1 MEATSNKV
9 VNFLKLDEIT
19 QGPDE
24 NPAIFLNRLTEA
36 LIQYTR
42 LAPDSPA
49 GAVTLANCF
58 LSQSAPDIRKKLAKA
73 KGGPQTPTWDLVKMA
88 FKGYNAREET
98 TEASHKARLRQKAEL
113 QASLLNHQTQALV
126 AALLPA
132 TGSGPQKPPPGG
144 LLHMRQRGTLGQN
157 VSKKEKRKE
166 KKKKRKKESVAK
178 FNRTKYQI

>member
-1 MEATSNKV
+1 
-9 VNFLKLDEIT
+9 
-19 QGPDE
+19 
-24 NPAIFLNRLTEA
+24 
-36 LIQYTR
+36 
-42 LAPDSPA
+42 
-49 GAVTLANCF
+49 
-58 LSQSAPDIRKKLAKA
+58 
-73 KGGPQTPTWDLVKMA
+73 MA

-166 KKKKRKKESVAK
+166 KKKKERKNLWPNLTGLSIK
-178 FNRTKYQI
+178 FNSTKYLQEATMM